1 MKELLGKD
9 EVLGWIASTSDI
21 NDLVEVN
28 KAVHDR
34 AELVAQAA
42 KETFSIGD
50 WVKIQFRESERL
62 GKVDKINRK
71 TITVVRTIDGSV
83 FYNPI
88 KVQPYF
94 LTKLTDSEAEEMF
107 ETS

>member
-1 MKELLGKD
+1 MKELSKD
-9 EVLGWIASTSDI
+9 EVLDWIANTNSI

-28 KAVHDR
+28 QAVHDR

-42 KETFSIGD
+42 KENFSIGD
-50 WVKIQFRESERL
+50 WVKIQFRDSERL
-62 GKVDKINRK
+62 GKVEKINRK
-71 TITVVRTIDGSV
+71 TITVMRTTDGHVFFNSV
-83 FYNPI
+83 

-107 ETS
+107 EPFS

>member
-9 EVLGWIASTSDI
+9 EVLGWIDSTSDI

-34 AELVAQAA
+34 AELVSQAA

>member
-1 MKELLGKD
+1 MKELTKD
-9 EVLGWIASTSDI
+9 EVLGWIDSTSDI

-34 AELVAQAA
+34 AELVGKMA
-42 KETFSIGD
+42 KETFSVGD
-50 WVKIQFRESERL
+50 WVKIQFRDSERL

-71 TITVVRTIDGSV
+71 TITVARTTDGHI

-88 KVQPYF
+88 KMQPYF
-94 LTKLTDSEAEEMF
+94 LTKLTDSEAKAMF
-107 ETS
+107 EPFS

>member
-1 MKELLGKD
+1 LKELLGKD
-9 EVLGWIASTSDI
+9 EVLGWIDSTSDI

>member
-1 MKELLGKD
+1 MQELTKD
-9 EVLGWIASTSDI
+9 EVLGWIDNTNSI

-34 AELVAQAA
+34 ADLVAQMA
-42 KETFSIGD
+42 KETFSVGD
-50 WVKIQFRESERL
+50 WVKIQYRDSERL

-71 TITVVRTIDGSV
+71 TITVLRTVDGHV
-83 FYNPI
+83 FYNPT

-107 ETS
+107 EPFS

>member
-1 MKELLGKD
+1 MKELSKD
-9 EVLGWIASTSDI
+9 EVLDWIANTNSI

-42 KETFSIGD
+42 KETFSVGD
-50 WVKIQFRESERL
+50 WVKIQFRDTERL
-62 GKVDKINRK
+62 GRVDKINRK
-71 TITVVRTIDGSV
+71 TITVVKTNDGYV
-83 FYNPI
+83 FFNPV

-94 LTKLTDSEAEEMF
+94 LTKLTDSEAEAMIEPF
-107 ETS
+107 S

>member
-1 MKELLGKD
+1 MQELTKD
-9 EVLGWIASTSDI
+9 EVLGWIDNANDI

-42 KETFSIGD
+42 KETFSVGD

-71 TITVVRTIDGSV
+71 TITVARTTDGHI
-83 FYNPI
+83 FFNPTKI
-88 KVQPYF
+88 QPYF

-107 ETS
+107 EPFS

>member
-1 MKELLGKD
+1 MKELTKD
-9 EVLGWIASTSDI
+9 EVLDWINNTNSI
-21 NDLVEVN
+21 NDLVDVSQT
-28 KAVHDR
+28 VHDR
-34 AELVAQAA
+34 AEIVNRMA

-50 WVKIQFRESERL
+50 WVRIQYKDSKRL
-62 GKVDKINRK
+62 GRVDKINRK
-71 TITVVRTIDGSV
+71 TITVVRTTDGQI
-83 FYNPI
+83 FFNPV

>member
-1 MKELLGKD
+1 MKELSKD
-9 EVLGWIASTSDI
+9 EVLDWIDNANSI
-21 NDLVEVN
+21 YDLVEVN

-42 KETFSIGD
+42 KETFSVGD
-50 WVKIQFRESERL
+50 WVKIQYRDSERL

-71 TITVVRTIDGSV
+71 TITVVKTNDGYV
-83 FYNPI
+83 FFNPV

-94 LTKLTDSEAEEMF
+94 LTKLTDSEAEAMIEPF
-107 ETS
+107 S

>member
-9 EVLGWIASTSDI
+9 EVLGWIDSTSDI

>member
-1 MKELLGKD
+1 MKELSKD
-9 EVLGWIASTSDI
+9 EVLDWIDNTSDI

-34 AELVAQAA
+34 AEVVAKMA
-42 KETFSIGD
+42 KETFSVGD
-50 WVKIQFRESERL
+50 WVKIQFREAERL

-71 TITVVRTIDGSV
+71 TITVVKTNDGYV
-83 FYNPI
+83 FFNPV

-94 LTKLTDSEAEEMF
+94 LTKLTDSEAEAMF

>member
-9 EVLGWIASTSDI
+9 EVLGWIDSTSDI

-42 KETFSIGD
+42 KENFSIGD

>member
-1 MKELLGKD
+1 MQELTKD
-9 EVLGWIASTSDI
+9 EVLGWIDNANDI

-42 KETFSIGD
+42 KETFSVGD

-71 TITVVRTIDGSV
+71 TITVVRTTDGHI
-83 FYNPI
+83 FFNPTKI
-88 KVQPYF
+88 QPYF

-107 ETS
+107 EPFS

>member
-1 MKELLGKD
+1 MQELTKD
-9 EVLGWIASTSDI
+9 EVLGWIDNANDI

-42 KETFSIGD
+42 KETFSVGD

-71 TITVVRTIDGSV
+71 TITVVRTTDGHI
-83 FYNPI
+83 FFNPTKI
-88 KVQPYF
+88 QPYF

>member
-1 MKELLGKD
+1 MKELSKD
-9 EVLGWIASTSDI
+9 EVLDWIDSTSDI

-42 KETFSIGD
+42 KETFSVGD
-50 WVKIQFRESERL
+50 WVKIQFREAERL

-71 TITVVRTIDGSV
+71 TITVVRTTDGHI
-83 FYNPI
+83 FFNPV

-94 LTKLTDSEAEEMF
+94 LTKLTDSEAEAMF
-107 ETS
+107 EPFS

>member
-1 MKELLGKD
+1 MKELSKD
-9 EVLGWIASTSDI
+9 EVLDWIDNANSI

-42 KETFSIGD
+42 KETFSVGD
-50 WVKIQFRESERL
+50 WVKIQFRDNERL

-71 TITVVRTIDGSV
+71 TITVVRTTDGHV
-83 FYNPI
+83 FFNPV

-107 ETS
+107 APYS

>member
-1 MKELLGKD
+1 LKELLGKD